1 MKKKHLQ
8 RKILPLPSQW
18 WGLFTLLQ
26 RSGISLTRL
35 LALWPGNLPT
45 SACVAHKWILAPGAP
60 KPSERRCWHRPISS
74 PQTTTWW
81 WGRQLAGLTSLTQD
95 GSGWV
100 WVTHSPRVTKN
111 LCFQNGLEE
120 DKREGWSFSL
130 CEECIPQA
138 SKDPSVKGNKMLPQ
152 GCCEAGVRWWDWT
165 QFRYI
170 TQVLAVFSD
179 GMEISPSSSWPSLSY
194 SYTHSNIF
202 RQNLLDGCLTRR
214 VSTYLSLGY
223 LKYFFNSQQ
232 TTYSHRSF
240 IVLSIF
246 FFKTWI
252 ICHFS
257 KMRLCN
263 KSGFLASLDKLDSS
277 LHGSNSWLWAD
288 CCSQSGHLLYRGP
301 RLDPEAASFQ
311 S

>member
-1 MKKKHLQ
+1 MVVRQ
-8 RKILPLPSQW
+8 ATGRTYISNTGWQW
-18 WGLFTLLQ
+18 L
-26 RSGISLTRL
+26 SVS
-35 LALWPGNLPT
+35 
-45 SACVAHKWILAPGAP
+45 H
-60 KPSERRCWHRPISS
+60 
-74 PQTTTWW
+74 
-81 WGRQLAGLTSLTQD
+81 
-95 GSGWV
+95 
-100 WVTHSPRVTKN
+100 THSPRVTKN

-165 QFRYI
+165 Q
-170 TQVLAVFSD
+170 VLAVFSD

-202 RQNLLDGCLTRR
+202 RWNLLDGCLTRR

-246 FFKTWI
+246 FF
-252 ICHFS
+252 
-257 KMRLCN
+257 
-263 KSGFLASLDKLDSS
+263 
-277 LHGSNSWLWAD
+277 
-288 CCSQSGHLLYRGP
+288 
-301 RLDPEAASFQ
+301 
-311 S
+311 